1 MHWIAA
7 SLISAFFLGCYDL
20 FTKASV
26 RENAVLPALL
36 FSNVCSALVWLAL
49 MTAQALRPDALPQ
62 ILWVEHSLTA
72 HQHLLLFAKS
82 TIVAASWVCSY
93 FAVKHLPVSIA
104 APIRATVPV
113 WTLLGAL
120 LVLAE
125 RPSLLQILGVAT
137 TIAAF
142 FGLSLAGRQEGIH
155 FSKNRWIWWLIAGT
169 LLSAFSALYDKYLL
183 GTLHFKASTVQAWFA
198 IYLVAIFLPLSLA
211 WKLRLWQR
219 NPFHWRWSIPLMAFA
234 LLAADFVYFD
244 ALRNPDALVSLVMS
258 LRRGSALIA
267 FAGGILFFREVN
279 ARKKLPALLGVL
291 AGIVLTIMG

>member
-36 FSNVCSALVWLAL
+36 FSNVCGALVWVAL
-49 MTAQALRPDALPQ
+49 LCAQAVRPDSLPQ
-62 ILWVEHSLTA
+62 ILHVDPLTA

-82 TIVAASWVCSY
+82 ALVAASWVLSY
-93 FAVKHLPVSIA
+93 FAVKYLPVSIA

-142 FGLSLAGRQEGIH
+142 LGLSLAGRAEGIS
-155 FSKNRWIWWLIAGT
+155 FTKNRWIWWLIAGT
-169 LLSAFSALYDKYLL
+169 ILSAFSALYDKYLL
-183 GTLHFKASTVQAWFA
+183 GTLHFKASTVQAWYN
-198 IYLVAIFLPLSLA
+198 IYLVAVFLPLALA
-211 WKLRLWQR
+211 WKLRAWKR
-219 NPFHWRWSIPLMAFA
+219 SDFHWRWSIPLMAFA

-258 LRRGSALIA
+258 LRRGSALVA

-279 ARKKLPALLGVL
+279 GIKKLPAVLGVL
-291 AGIVLTIMG
+291 VGIVLTIMG